1 MIRIT
6 AILQGY
12 RLNLLFTLLFEAIIS
27 KYGLTLSFKCMEN
40 FNFWGYNLQTR
51 FNANAQ
57 GCGLKINY
65 EDVV

>member
-1 MIRIT
+1 
-6 AILQGY
+6 
-12 RLNLLFTLLFEAIIS
+12 
-27 KYGLTLSFKCMEN
+27 MEN

-65 EDVV
+65 KDVV